1 LTVIVKPVILYLDSN
16 LITFLSVI
24 TEVLSLKRSD
34 YGFLGY
40 YSITGSPSLD
50 LLELDLIDDIAII
63 SYYGS
68 DEVFETEIG
77 LRIKKVGNDY
87 DVSLSIADEF
97 DYFYSLDD
105 FKMVEG
111 WRDKVRMWEGSVWI
125 NFLK

>member
-1 LTVIVKPVILYLDSN
+1 M
-16 LITFLSVI
+16 
-24 TEVLSLKRSD
+24 KRSD

-77 LRIKKVGNDY
+77 LRIKKVGNDFE
-87 DVSLSIADEF
+87 VSVSVADEYG
-97 DYFYSLDD
+97 YFYSLND